1 MIYSSLRLLHI
12 LFMATWLGATLFTSG
27 DIKRTLAAGPEHL
40 PLLKDRVGRSTRLA
54 AISAPL
60 TVVTGIVLIF
70 QLGEMGAVPMGI
82 HIGLLLGIAAW
93 IVGAVVTGGAWSK
106 IAAGLDEGQEPAS
119 LMPQVKR
126 MAISGR
132 IVHTL
137 WLVTLILMVFRSQI
151 G

>member
-1 MIYSSLRLLHI
+1 MFAGMQCGNSSAAVGEA
-12 LFMATWLGATLFTSG
+12 AT
-27 DIKRTLAAGPEHL
+27 
-40 PLLKDRVGRSTRLA
+40 
-54 AISAPL
+54 SA
-60 TVVTGIVLIF
+60 VVTGIVLIF